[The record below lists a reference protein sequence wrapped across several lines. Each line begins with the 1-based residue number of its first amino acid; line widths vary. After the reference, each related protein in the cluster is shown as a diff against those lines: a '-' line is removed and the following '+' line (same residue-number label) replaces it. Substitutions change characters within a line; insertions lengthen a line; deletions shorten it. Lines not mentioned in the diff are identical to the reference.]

1 MGTFLRMTITPPQ
14 SFSSP
19 SPEDADFG
27 RGAAYVEGEIVPV
40 LDARIPLLDTGFTR
54 SDATYDVVAV
64 WNGKFFRLDDHLE
77 RFERSC
83 RELRLTP
90 PLGRGEIRDLLSE
103 LVRRASL
110 RESYVEVICTRGV
123 DTAGVRDPRQF
134 ENRFYAFAVP
144 YVWLLAREDHETGMH
159 AVITRTVRR
168 ISSQAVDPTV
178 KNFHWGDLTRGLY
191 EAFDRDARYP
201 ILLDAE
207 GNVTEGAGYN
217 VFALVDG
224 VLLTP
229 EAGTLEG
236 ITRRTVLELADEQ
249 GVPAEAI
256 PIPERIFRQATE
268 LFATSTAGGVMP
280 ITRLDGEPVGHG
292 AIGRVTRR
300 LLDRYWEIH
309 DDPRYATPVEY
320 GTPAAP

>member
-103 LVRRASL
+103 LVRRAGL

-123 DTAGVRDPRQF
+123 DTAGVRDPREFQ
-134 ENRFYAFAVP
+134 NRFYAFAVP

-178 KNFHWGDLTRGLY
+178 KNFHWGDLTRGSTRPSTTTL
-191 EAFDRDARYP
+191 A
-201 ILLDAE
+201 
-207 GNVTEGAGYN
+207 
-217 VFALVDG
+217 
-224 VLLTP
+224 TP
-229 EAGTLEG
+229 SSSTP
-236 ITRRTVLELADEQ
+236 R
-249 GVPAEAI
+249 
-256 PIPERIFRQATE
+256 
-268 LFATSTAGGVMP
+268 ATSPRAPATTSSHSSTASCSRP
-280 ITRLDGEPVGHG
+280 RP
-292 AIGRVTRR
+292 GRSRGSRAARSWSSPMSRACPLRR
-300 LLDRYWEIH
+300 SRSRSGSSGRRPSSSRH
-309 DDPRYATPVEY
+309 RP
-320 GTPAAP
+320 PAA